1 MNNLIRYEFPELT
14 TWRPFN
20 RLSSLHED
28 LDRLF
33 NLAFPSTTRGSELLG
48 GWAPA
53 LDLSQDKDNVFVKVE
68 LPGMKK
74 EEISITLHE
83 GVLTISGERKHEEE
97 KKAGDV
103 FRSERFF
110 GKFHRS
116 VALPAAVKTDK
127 VAAAYKDGIL
137 TVTLP
142 KAEEAKPKQ
151 IAVSVS

>member
-1 MNNLIRYEFPELT
+1 MNNLIRYEFPELS

-28 LDRLF
+28 LDHLF
-33 NLAFPSTTRGSELLG
+33 NLAFPASTRGEGLLS
-48 GWAPA
+48 GWTPA
-53 LDLSQDKDNVFVKVE
+53 LDLSQDKDNVFVKLE

-74 EEISITLHE
+74 EEIGITLHE
-83 GVLTISGERKHEEE
+83 GVLSINGERKHEEE
-97 KKAGDV
+97 KKEGDV

-116 VALPAAVKTDK
+116 VALPTAVDATK
-127 VAAAYKDGIL
+127 VKAAYKDGIL
-137 TVTLP
+137 SVTLP

-151 IAVSVS
+151 IQVSVS

>member
-1 MNNLIRYEFPELT
+1 MNNLIRYELPELT

-20 RLSSLHED
+20 RLSSLHEE

-33 NLAFPSTTRGSELLG
+33 NLAFPVSTRCEELLV

-53 LDLSQDKDNVFVKVE
+53 LDLSQDKNNVSVKVE

-74 EEISITLHE
+74 EEINITLHE

-97 KKAGDV
+97 KKEGDV

-116 VALPAAVKTDK
+116 VALPAEVKGDK

-151 IAVSVS
+151 IAVNVS

>member
-33 NLAFPSTTRGSELLG
+33 NLAFPASVRGGELLA

-53 LDLSQDKDNVFVKVE
+53 LDLSQDKDNIYVKVE

-74 EEISITLHE
+74 EEIGITLHE

-97 KKAGDV
+97 KREGEV
-103 FRSERFF
+103 FRSERSF

-116 VALPAAVKTDK
+116 VALPAAVNAGK

-142 KAEEAKPKQ
+142 KTEEAKPKQ
-151 IAVSVS
+151 ISVTVS